1 MLNSMRQSLRA
12 VFFFA
17 ILDQR
22 GWNMKQII
30 TFSLLVVI
38 LSGLMVSFAETVE
51 VIGEAEGTTGI
62 FVESAGFLGLS
73 LTTWI
78 IILAIILLLVAL
90 RFAKLRQSR

>member
-1 MLNSMRQSLRA
+1 
-12 VFFFA
+12 
-17 ILDQR
+17 
-22 GWNMKQII
+22 MKQFI
-30 TFSLLVVI
+30 TFSLLVVL

-51 VIGEAEGTTGI
+51 VIGEAEGPTGI

-78 IILAIILLLVAL
+78 IILVIILLLVAL